1 MSFVMVYSLFYL
13 WEKVAEKVDIGDEKM
28 LIKSLNLHFLNLW
41 LDFPRK
47 VLLFVLGVVMP

>member
-1 MSFVMVYSLFYL
+1 MGKSGR
-13 WEKVAEKVDIGDEKM
+13 KVDIGDEKM
-28 LIKSLNLHFLNLW
+28 LIKSLNLHFVNLW

>member
-13 WEKVAEKVDIGDEKM
+13 WEKVAKKVDIGDEKM

-47 VLLFVLGVVMP
+47 VLLFVLGVVRP

>member
-28 LIKSLNLHFLNLW
+28 LIKTL
-41 LDFPRK
+41 K
-47 VLLFVLGVVMP
+47 VIA